1 MRRLK
6 KWLWILAILAVLAGI
21 GYLLTRRTT
30 LEIIV
35 DYWWFSSLEYT
46 LYFFQR
52 LIYPSLVFLVV
63 TVVFFL
69 LFFLNFRIASR
80 FLGNT
85 ETVKKGGKGLQEPD
99 RRDIVKLFRTGSMR
113 LYTPLS
119 LVLAILVAIPL
130 YRIWEKTLLYL
141 FAPSTESIGKHLAD
155 PFYGTDISFYLFS
168 YPIYTLIQK
177 QLLVIFAIL
186 FLAVLCLYWLE
197 NRLLNKENQKL
208 AGGALVHLTILVLI
222 VLAIQVWGYFLQQ
235 YGLLYMDDPVTV
247 FFGPGFVEMWFYLPL
262 IYLKILFFTLAS
274 LALIRFIHFR
284 KGGRLFAGLAIAFLL
299 ALGLEHT
306 RFIPKLID
314 QIIVAPNEMV
324 RQKPYIQNNIDATLD
339 AFDLAAVEEHPYEV
353 RPVMRIIAEDTD
365 VQKSLRNI
373 PVWDRDVL
381 GEVYE
386 ERQGIR
392 PYYSFPGVDVDRY
405 TVNGV
410 YQQVNIGA
418 REISVRKLP
427 ATSQSWI
434 NQRLQ
439 YTHGYGAVMNPAAQ
453 GGDEDMQWFM
463 RNLPLQSDL
472 PYNVAEPGIYFGMEK
487 YQYAIAP
494 NEQGEVDYP
503 QRDDNAVTDYEGRG
517 GISISNLL
525 KKGIFALY
533 FRERNIFFTTKTT
546 NQSRILIRRNIQ
558 VAIENLA
565 PFLLLDGDPYIVAG
579 KDRFFWIQDAYTTST
594 LYPYTG
600 YYKDQHYESEQFN
613 YIRNSVKIMVDAYHG
628 DVKLYL
634 FDPEDP
640 IVRAYARIYP
650 GLFTPMSEMD
660 PDVRKHIRYPKSLF
674 EIQMSVYTKYH
685 QKSPELFY
693 RQEDHWEFAGVETS
707 LQRSYYMTLDL
718 FDAKS
723 HEFMI
728 LSPMSPIGRDNLRSL
743 MIVGCDGENYGRII
757 TYDFP
762 KGQQIYGPA
771 QVSSLIDN
779 DDRISQELSLWDQEG
794 SKIKRGRMIIFPVG
808 NSILYIQPVYLTST
822 ARTQIPRLIRIIIS
836 QGSLVE
842 MSTSIEDGFRK
853 LEDRVKEQSDKLLE
867 QTYPPPAPPTE
878 ATEEPETTEAAPAE

>member
-1 MRRLK
+1 
-6 KWLWILAILAVLAGI
+6 
-21 GYLLTRRTT
+21 
-30 LEIIV
+30 
-35 DYWWFSSLEYT
+35 
-46 LYFFQR
+46 
-52 LIYPSLVFLVV
+52 
-63 TVVFFL
+63 
-69 LFFLNFRIASR
+69 
-80 FLGNT
+80 
-85 ETVKKGGKGLQEPD
+85 
-99 RRDIVKLFRTGSMR
+99 MR